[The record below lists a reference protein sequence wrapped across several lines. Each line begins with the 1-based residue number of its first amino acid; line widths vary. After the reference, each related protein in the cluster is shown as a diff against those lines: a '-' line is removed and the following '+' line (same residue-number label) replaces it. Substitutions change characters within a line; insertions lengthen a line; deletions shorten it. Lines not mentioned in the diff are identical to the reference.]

1 VLSGAD
7 GLSSLAA
14 SVSTAAK
21 LLEDQID
28 VVIANGVL
36 FYIDCHHVAFLRTED

>member
-28 VVIANGVL
+28 VVIANGGPVL
-36 FYIDCHHVAFLRTED
+36 HRLPPCRISQN